1 MSLSVISLPSLKYIE
16 YLVHYLKSFF
26 GQIIKITF
34 PIFLHYLGA
43 GGPLQKLKTEITQ
56 LVGGSVIYNSLSAFL
71 NPSRSTFPVP
81 VTRLQNNTREE
92 DDKLLQC
99 SLHTYII
106 LNQSVHVF
114 IMVFNRTIAMID
126 PAQIWYTQKQPICK
140 NVHMFN
146 KY

>member
-1 MSLSVISLPSLKYIE
+1 MSVFSLPPLKYIE
-16 YLVHYLKSFF
+16 CLVHYLKSIFV
-26 GQIIKITF
+26 QIIKITF

-43 GGPLQKLKTEITQ
+43 GGPLQKLKTKITQ
-56 LVGGSVIYNSLSAFL
+56 LVGGSVIYNSSAFL

-114 IMVFNRTIAMID
+114 IMVFNRIKAMID
-126 PAQIWYTQKQPICK
+126 PAQI
-140 NVHMFN
+140 
-146 KY
+146 